1 MAPPHVRGA
10 LNILFQLATT
20 IGILVAQMVNLA
32 VLRFPFGWRLSLAGA
47 GIPAVLLLAA
57 AAVLPDT
64 PVSLHA
70 RGFPDDA
77 LKVLWRSRGGDDE
90 GAEEEARGEMAEIVA
105 AAERAEEAGAGGF
118 GRLFTRAYAAE
129 ATIAVFIPIF
139 QQLTGERE
147 WEWGFGG
154 EKERRREGEER
165 RERREGEEREE
176 RKTVLFFARRRRR
189 RTTTTTPHKKG
200 RKFALSPF
208 SLPRSG
214 IASSPL
220 AYIAMVTLN
229 SHCSFKTK
237 KKKKKGINF
246 VMFFATALFTSIG
259 STESVAL
266 IQTVVIG
273 VINVLATLIA
283 IGLVDRAGRRPLL
296 FAGGLLMG
304 CAQFALGIALR
315 FLYSTP
321 PLEAAPQQLLSKTQV
336 SGVLAIILIFVI
348 GFALSWGPLGW
359 LLPSEVQPIETRA
372 AGMGLSTALNLA
384 MTFAIAQAFL
394 TMLCHLKW
402 GVFVFFGVCIVAMT
416 VFVFLLVPETKGVL
430 LEDMAALWESHPVWK
445 RVVGKEARN
454 GGGGG
459 IGGGKGDVG
468 GEKGA
473 AAPRVGKLG

>member
-1 MAPPHVRGA
+1 
-10 LNILFQLATT
+10 
-20 IGILVAQMVNLA
+20 
-32 VLRFPFGWRLSLAGA
+32 
-47 GIPAVLLLAA
+47 
-57 AAVLPDT
+57 
-64 PVSLHA
+64 
-70 RGFPDDA
+70 
-77 LKVLWRSRGGDDE
+77 
-90 GAEEEARGEMAEIVA
+90 
-105 AAERAEEAGAGGF
+105 
-118 GRLFTRAYAAE
+118 
-129 ATIAVFIPIF
+129 
-139 QQLTGERE
+139 
-147 WEWGFGG
+147 
-154 EKERRREGEER
+154 
-165 RERREGEEREE
+165 
-176 RKTVLFFARRRRR
+176 
-189 RTTTTTPHKKG
+189 
-200 RKFALSPF
+200 
-208 SLPRSG
+208 
-214 IASSPL
+214 
-220 AYIAMVTLN
+220 
-229 SHCSFKTK
+229 
-237 KKKKKGINF
+237 
-246 VMFFATALFTSIG
+246 MFFATALFTSIG

-348 GFALSWGPLGW
+348 GFALSWGPHGW